1 MLDYIQAKHR
11 SPRKVNISFDEYGA
25 FPRPFSE
32 LHPGYGPYNMARVHY
47 AFNPERKYIRHD
59 PDKMP
64 EREFPGGDMLKLLSM
79 TSIQLAILRHAD
91 RVKIGCMTGGLAALA
106 TSNHDT
112 VWRPATYYAFRQLI
126 TYARGT
132 SLQTAVDS
140 ETFDMPGYAID
151 DTSQYT
157 GKNNVNYIDSA
168 AAWDEKQGRLAVFVI
183 NRNEN
188 STYPL
193 ELDVRGFE
201 GFKSCRCYE
210 MYSKDFDA
218 KSSAGHDWK
227 SPSTNRNTK
236 LEGGLATTKVKPLS
250 WNVIIFE

>member
-1 MLDYIQAKHR
+1 
-11 SPRKVNISFDEYGA
+11 
-25 FPRPFSE
+25 
-32 LHPGYGPYNMARVHY
+32 MARVHY
-47 AFNPERKYIRHD
+47 AFDPERKYIRHD

-79 TSIQLAILRHAD
+79 TSIQLALLRHAD

-126 TYARGT
+126 DYARGT
-132 SLQTAVDS
+132 SLQVAVDS

-168 AAWDEKQGRLAVFVI
+168 AAWDEKTGRLAVFVI
-183 NRNEN
+183 NRNEK
-188 STYPL
+188 SEYPL
-193 ELDVRGFE
+193 DLDVRAFE
-201 GFKSCRCYE
+201 GFQKVTRYE
-210 MYSKDFDA
+210 MFSKDFEA

-227 SPSTNRNTK
+227 TPAQKSVTIKEGIASTK
-236 LEGGLATTKVKPLS
+236 LKPLS
-250 WNVIIFE
+250 WNVFIFV